1 MVFPFMGKPEGP
13 LLLQI
18 VEDLASRG
26 PDGELGVLALSWQE
40 VPTSIA
46 YTGFAYLGG
55 SAVSRRLN
63 APALLQARKTDDL
76 KGLRL
81 KFRFR
86 GQKSGSESPAEIK
99 VGCRL
104 EPNLPNSYNKR
115 LGMGKLIATDAWGVY
130 DASLADGDNQ
140 EAFLRALAEEKPTSF
155 KIVWAQAGAIKDYQ
169 AGDTLL
175 LDDIVISQ
183 SPSEE

>member
-1 MVFPFMGKPEGP
+1 MGKPEGP

-18 VEDLASRG
+18 VENLASRG
-26 PDGELGVLALSWQE
+26 PDGEFGVLALSWQE

-55 SAVSRRLN
+55 NTLNRRLN
-63 APALLQARKTDDL
+63 APALLQVRNLDDL

-86 GQKSGSESPAEIK
+86 GQKRDSELPVEIK

-104 EPNLPNSYNKR
+104 EPNLPDSYKKR
-115 LGMGKLIATDAWGVY
+115 LGMGTLVATDAWGAY
-130 DASLADGDNQ
+130 DASLAEGDNQ
-140 EAFLRALAEEKPTSF
+140 EAFLRALAEEKPMSF
-155 KIVWAQAGAIKDYQ
+155 KIVWAQAGSIKTYQ

-183 SPSEE
+183 PTAEE